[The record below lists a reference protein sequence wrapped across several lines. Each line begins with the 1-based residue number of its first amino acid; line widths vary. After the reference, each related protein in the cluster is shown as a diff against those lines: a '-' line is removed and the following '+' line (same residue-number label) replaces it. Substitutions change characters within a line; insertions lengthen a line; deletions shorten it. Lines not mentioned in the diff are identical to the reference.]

1 MWLVLICDECKKKL
15 YILDRS
21 LTFLHKTKKMNC
33 LHKSI
38 ALLCAMTLS
47 VLAAE
52 GEALPAQTPPAE
64 ESVVE
69 SAQAEAVPA
78 ESSVEPVAEA
88 VAEPAAET
96 PAPAES
102 VESAPAETPEETAV
116 AEPAQAAAP
125 QPALATAPAE
135 PAKAPAEAQDGAQSA
150 SIFVQDP
157 AVFHQREAELE
168 KLKKSL
174 QGKNEGLDSLLLE
187 ASQIA
192 KKNDQCATISI
203 NDVMGDECWTFYRV
217 ELPAF
222 EERYMRVTGE
232 VRLGHMEMARG
243 LEDRKLQ
250 IEACTEALYSFA
262 QSKDQFLNLQGGV
275 FLEPLSNGF
284 QANYDFTLQYE
295 PNHRK
300 HSVEIAQ
307 KWGETCREMVVRQDG
322 EGFAPFFL
330 EKLEKLNAELAKNGS
345 LAVYKTDTTAAPVI
359 YMDIARPVRSAYYL
373 NGVKLFHS
381 RISGGPASESNVRIK
396 FEKGR
401 VSVDGEPVVMKRG
414 KPQTFKGSVEY
425 KEKATSM
432 NGRWIWEN
440 QGNNDGVDFG
450 PEEDEAVLDSI
461 YAAEQAAKVAE
472 LEKRRGAHISPWVGI
487 TAAFAQFSDKNYKAF
502 ELDENALMIMPD
514 LVVTLRLAYGFG
526 DLGESRISL
535 GAGVYVGAGLGDGKL
550 QRVYV
555 APVGQFHFDYN
566 NFGLRETA
574 IIAIPESDSEEW
586 MQFRTGLFYSF
597 GNLGIELGHDF
608 VTNLGQGGYITLFW
622 EM

>member
-1 MWLVLICDECKKKL
+1 MSI
-15 YILDRS
+15 
-21 LTFLHKTKKMNC
+21 KMNR
-33 LHKSI
+33 LHRI
-38 ALLCAMTLS
+38 VPLLCIFSAFAFADPAATEQAAPAANA
-47 VLAAE
+47 AAE
-52 GEALPAQTPPAE
+52 QVAPAE
-64 ESVVE
+64 
-69 SAQAEAVPA
+69 SAVAVPA
-78 ESSVEPVAEA
+78 ESAE
-88 VAEPAAET
+88 V
-96 PAPAES
+96 
-102 VESAPAETPEETAV
+102 APAETAEAAPAEVAETATETPA
-116 AEPAQAAAP
+116 AEPAQATAEPAQTAAEP
-125 QPALATAPAE
+125 APAPAQALASQPAAATAPAE
-135 PAKAPAEAQDGAQSA
+135 SQSA

-168 KLKKSL
+168 KLKKSV

-250 IEACTEALYSFA
+250 IEACVDALYSFA

-275 FLEPLSNGF
+275 FLEPLSSGF

-300 HSVEIAQ
+300 HSFEIAQ

-322 EGFAPFFL
+322 AGFAPFFL
-330 EKLEKLNAELAKNGS
+330 EKLDKLNAELSKNGS

-359 YMDIARPVRSAYYL
+359 YMDIAKPVRSAYYL

-396 FEKGR
+396 FESGK
-401 VSVDGEPVVMKRG
+401 VVVDGEPVVMKRG

-425 KEKATSM
+425 KEKATAM

-487 TAAFAQFSDKNYKAF
+487 TGAFAQFSDKNYKAF
-502 ELDENALMIMPD
+502 DLDKNTLMIMPD
-514 LVVTLRLAYGFG
+514 LVATLRFAYGFG
-526 DLGESRISL
+526 DMGESRISL
-535 GAGVYVGAGLGDGKL
+535 GAGVYVGAGLGDGEL

-574 IIAIPESDSEEW
+574 IIAIPEDDSEEW

-597 GNLGIELGHDF
+597 GNLGLELGYDF
-608 VTNLGQGGYITLFW
+608 VTNLGQGGYVTLFW

>member
-1 MWLVLICDECKKKL
+1 MN
-15 YILDRS
+15 R
-21 LTFLHKTKKMNC
+21 LHKVVP
-33 LHKSI
+33 
-38 ALLCAMTLS
+38 LLCIFAAFAFADPVATDQAAPAAN
-47 VLAAE
+47 VAAE
-52 GEALPAQTPPAE
+52 QVA
-64 ESVVE
+64 
-69 SAQAEAVPA
+69 PA
-78 ESSVEPVAEA
+78 ESAEAAPAESAEATPAEVAEPSVEAPAE
-88 VAEPAAET
+88 VAEPATET
-96 PAPAES
+96 PAAEPAQTVAEPVPAPAQAPALQPS
-102 VESAPAETPEETAV
+102 VASAPAEP
-116 AEPAQAAAP
+116 
-125 QPALATAPAE
+125 
-135 PAKAPAEAQDGAQSA
+135 QDGAQSA

-168 KLKKSL
+168 KLKKSV

-250 IEACTEALYSFA
+250 IEACVDALYSFA

-275 FLEPLSNGF
+275 FLEPLSSGF

-300 HSVEIAQ
+300 HSFEIAQ

-322 EGFAPFFL
+322 AGFAPFFL
-330 EKLEKLNAELAKNGS
+330 EKLDKLNAELSKNGS
-345 LAVYKTDTTAAPVI
+345 LAVYKTDTTAAPLI
-359 YMDIARPVRSAYYL
+359 YMDIAKPVRSAYYL

-381 RISGGPASESNVRIK
+381 RISGGPSSESNVRIK
-396 FEKGR
+396 FENGK
-401 VSVDGEPVVMKRG
+401 VVVDGEPVVMKRG

-425 KEKATSM
+425 KEKATAM

-472 LEKRRGAHISPWVGI
+472 LQKRQGAHISPWVGI
-487 TAAFAQFSDKNYKAF
+487 TGAFVPFSDKNYKAF
-502 ELDENALMIMPD
+502 DLDKNTLMIMPD
-514 LVVTLRLAYGFG
+514 LVATLRFAYGFG
-526 DLGESRISL
+526 DMGESRISL
-535 GAGVYVGAGLGDGKL
+535 GAGVYVGAGLGDGEL

-574 IIAIPESDSEEW
+574 IIAIPEDDSEEW

-597 GNLGIELGHDF
+597 GNLGIELGYDF
-608 VTNLGQGGYITLFW
+608 VTNLGQGGYVTLFW
-622 EM
+622 EL